1 MNRLKECR
9 EKSGL
14 SQKTVAASLKV
25 AAPSVSNWESGKTS
39 PTHENLEKLAD
50 LYGVSID
57 YLLGRESPV
66 SAENGQKEKAPAGEP
81 AEAPSRDQMI
91 EDIIRIYRQMS
102 DAEKLD
108 FLARLNAPKE
118 P

>member
-25 AAPSVSNWESGKTS
+25 AAPSVSNWESGKTN

-57 YLLGRESPV
+57 YLLGRDDT
-66 SAENGQKEKAPAGEP
+66 KTAPAVEP
-81 AEAPSRDQMI
+81 AEAAAPSREQMI
-91 EDIIRIYRQMS
+91 DDIIRIYRQMS